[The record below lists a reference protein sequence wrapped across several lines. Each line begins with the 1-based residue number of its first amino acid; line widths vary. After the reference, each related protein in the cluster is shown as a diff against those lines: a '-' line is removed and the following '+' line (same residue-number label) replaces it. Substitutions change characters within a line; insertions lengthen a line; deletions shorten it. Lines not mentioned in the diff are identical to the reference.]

1 MQSEKLQSFK
11 GAFFMILLIDN
22 YDSFTYNLYQQIGS
36 IYPDIK
42 VVRNDM
48 ITLDEIEKL
57 APEALVISP
66 GPGYPNEAGISV
78 DAIKRFAGKIP
89 ILGVCLG
96 HQSIA
101 EAFGGRIVRALE
113 PKHGKASMI
122 TVNNGTPL
130 FKGMPEKIKAARYHS
145 LIVEKASLPD
155 RLEVIAEDEDG
166 QIMALRHK
174 ELAVYGVQ
182 FHPESVLTDLGK
194 SLISNFLSEIAGI
207 SGFEKV
213 AVPLPDSERKALMK
227 YIRIVSE
234 GKALTPAEA
243 EDAMDIIMSGGATDA
258 QIAGFLAF
266 LRTKGETTDEITG
279 FARIMR
285 KKASIVPTSKS
296 AVDIVGTGGDLAGSF
311 NISTTSSFVI
321 AGTGLNVAKHGN
333 RSVSSKSG
341 AADVLESLGVK
352 ISLSPAQASA
362 CIQNVGISFLFAQS
376 FHSSMRFVGKAR
388 REMGV
393 RTVFNILG
401 PLANPALSDYILLGV
416 YDPALLE
423 TMATVLMNLG
433 VKSAM
438 IVYGDGLDEV
448 SVSGE
453 TKVCELRGKK
463 IIKYSITPE
472 EFGLKRYPKED
483 IVGGTPAE
491 NAQITLNILSGKEH
505 GAKRDI
511 VLLNSACAI
520 YCTGAASSIEEGLE
534 MARDSIDSGKALAK
548 LEKLKEFSN
557 RE

>member
-1 MQSEKLQSFK
+1 
-11 GAFFMILLIDN
+11 MILLIDN

-101 EAFGGRIVRALE
+101 EAFGGKIVRALE

-122 TVNNGTPL
+122 TVNNSTPL
-130 FKGMPEKIKAARYHS
+130 FKSMPEKIKAARYHS

-155 RLEVIAEDEDG
+155 CLEVIAEDEDG

-194 SLISNFLSEIAGI
+194 SMISNFLSEIAGI

-234 GKALTPAEA
+234 GKDLTPAEA

-266 LRTKGETTDEITG
+266 LRAKGETTDEITG

-352 ISLSPAQASA
+352 ISLSPAQ
-362 CIQNVGISFLFAQS
+362 
-376 FHSSMRFVGKAR
+376 R
-388 REMGV
+388 RTSCCWRMP
-393 RTVFNILG
+393 R
-401 PLANPALSDYILLGV
+401 
-416 YDPALLE
+416 
-423 TMATVLMNLG
+423 
-433 VKSAM
+433 
-438 IVYGDGLDEV
+438 
-448 SVSGE
+448 
-453 TKVCELRGKK
+453 CW
-463 IIKYSITPE
+463 
-472 EFGLKRYPKED
+472 
-483 IVGGTPAE
+483 
-491 NAQITLNILSGKEH
+491 
-505 GAKRDI
+505 
-511 VLLNSACAI
+511 
-520 YCTGAASSIEEGLE
+520 
-534 MARDSIDSGKALAK
+534 
-548 LEKLKEFSN
+548 
-557 RE
+557 

>member
-1 MQSEKLQSFK
+1 
-11 GAFFMILLIDN
+11 MILLIDN

-101 EAFGGRIVRALE
+101 EAFGGKIVRALE

-155 RLEVIAEDEDG
+155 CLEVIAEDEDG

-194 SLISNFLSEIAGI
+194 SMISNFLSEIAGI

-234 GKALTPAEA
+234 KKDLTPAEA

-266 LRTKGETTDEITG
+266 LRAKGETTDEITG

>member
-101 EAFGGRIVRALE
+101 EAFGGKIVRALE

-122 TVNNGTPL
+122 TVNNSTPL

-145 LIVEKASLPD
+145 LIVEKTSLPD
-155 RLEVIAEDEDG
+155 CLEVIAEDEDG

-194 SLISNFLSEIAGI
+194 SMISNFLSEIAGI

-234 GKALTPAEA
+234 EKDLTPAEA

-266 LRTKGETTDEITG
+266 LRAKGETTDEITG